1 MNTHDTDQ
9 TNQVRHKVRKEKKML
24 NYRYLVRH
32 FYILSPSVR
41 LVFGSTFGVWWGLGF
56 AAWRDRALGGIR
68 GPPGVG
74 LRWVAGFSFFLGLG
88 GAFKNQL

>member
-41 LVFGSTFGVWWGLGF
+41 LVFGSTFGVWEE
-56 AAWRDRALGGIR
+56 
-68 GPPGVG
+68 
-74 LRWVAGFSFFLGLG
+74 AGFCRLAWLCAWWNTNLWLSKLKFEEYIKPKLI
-88 GAFKNQL
+88 AVTQFK